1 MFCINVLK
9 RLKVEGDS
17 NYKHRRAKHNKSIH
31 HKYKGLITLIV
42 TIISY
47 LTSNHKLLKLIG
59 KSILKMFNRICND
72 KVQNKGLVKSY
83 LRKSINNVKNYLKR
97 IHLFTIILHRHTV

>member
-9 RLKVEGDS
+9 RLKVEEDS
-17 NYKHRRAKHNKSIH
+17 SYKHHRAKLNKYIH
-31 HKYKGLITLIV
+31 HKYKGQTILTV

-47 LTSNHKLLKLIG
+47 LTSNLKPLKSIVKL
-59 KSILKMFNRICND
+59 ILKMSNRICND

-83 LRKSINNVKNYLKR
+83 LEKSINNAKN
-97 IHLFTIILHRHTV
+97 